1 MATKTQENTPPEL
14 RFLLEGEERFETREA
29 IVAAFYDI
37 CQGDPTSYPVQY
49 ALVQKA
55 HLRAMARHAAR
66 TDEVLTAALQLA
78 KVMQQE
84 TGKQENIAQGLGL
97 HMESVNKRVGEAIA
111 SEKRL
116 AKLMENSVGSI
127 QSQASSAVRDI
138 EKAAG
143 DAVHQ
148 IGEDSHAAINKVWK
162 TAESL
167 DRTSL
172 FTAMSFGVLIGGI
185 IMATVYH
192 LIIWQWP

>member
-1 MATKTQENTPPEL
+1 MATKPAQDNTPPEL
-14 RFLLEGEERFETREA
+14 KFLLEGEEHYQTREA

-84 TGKQENIAQGLGL
+84 TGKQERAAATLTQQ
-97 HMESVNKRVGEAIA
+97 MEAVDKRIGEAA
-111 SEKRL
+111 ESEKQFT
-116 AKLMENSVGSI
+116 KLLTHAVSNI
-127 QSQASSAVRDI
+127 QSQTVSALRQVESRST
-138 EKAAG
+138 EAL
-143 DAVHQ
+143 HQ
-148 IGEDSHAAINKVWK
+148 ISKDSTAAIDKVWK

-167 DRTSL
+167 DRSSL
-172 FTAMSFGVLIGGI
+172 LTAMMGGI
-185 IMATVYH
+185 IIGA
-192 LIIWQWP
+192 IITLSA